1 MQVLGGLETRS
12 LQFDRVFVLDA
23 NEGVFPEAR
32 SESTLL
38 PFPVRQA
45 LGLSTYRD
53 QEDIAAYHFELLAAG
68 AREMHLLYVTSADKE
83 RSRFVERLLWEQQK
97 QQRLVDERG
106 LINAISYRVTLTNAP
121 PAAVPKTA
129 EVAAWLPTIDY
140 SATSLDAYLQC
151 PLKFYYKTVLRLSP
165 REDITGE
172 IESMEIGTFVH
183 AVLGRF
189 FENRTGRAL
198 TAEDTDPADMTAV
211 VDALFAQRFGS
222 ADAGANRLLRDQVN
236 RHLRD
241 FLTGYLRPL
250 VEKHRVEITALEHD
264 TRTHWKGFS
273 LRGRLDLVEKR
284 DGLPYLVDYKTS
296 SNRAY
301 YRMRLDHLVLEE
313 RESWHRAIPSL
324 QLPFYIL
331 LHSAET
337 GTSPADIH
345 AMFLLLGRTL
355 VDQGIEVPLF
365 EDPGAVHESWP
376 VLERVMRE
384 LLEEIVS
391 PDVPFSPTSDLRSV
405 CPRCDFTAICG
416 TGWLKKG

>member
-1 MQVLGGLETRS
+1 MRTRGC
-12 LQFDRVFVLDA
+12 FPDA
-23 NEGVFPEAR
+23 GT
-32 SESTLL
+32 ESTLL

-45 LGLSTYRD
+45 LGLSTTRD

-68 AREMHLLYVTSADKE
+68 AREMHLFYVTSADKE

-97 QQRLVDERG
+97 EKGIPDERG
-106 LINAISYRVTLTNAP
+106 LIDAISYRVTLTNAP
-121 PAAVPKTA
+121 PAPVPKTA
-129 EVAAWLPTIDY
+129 EVAAWLSTIDY

-165 REDITGE
+165 REEITGE

-189 FENRTGRAL
+189 FEDKTGRPL
-198 TAEDTDPADMTAV
+198 TAEDMDPAAMTAV

-222 ADAGANRLLRDQVN
+222 AESGANRLLRDQVN

-241 FLTGYLRPL
+241 FLSGYLRPL
-250 VEKHRVEITALEHD
+250 LEKHRVEIASIEHD
-264 TRTHWKGFS
+264 TRTQWKGFS
-273 LRGRLDLVEKR
+273 LRGRLDVVQKR
-284 DGLPYLVDYKTS
+284 DGASFLVDYKTS
-296 SNRAY
+296 SNKSY
-301 YRMRLDHLVLEE
+301 YRMRLDHLALEE
-313 RESWHRAIPSL
+313 RETWHRAVPTL
-324 QLPFYIL
+324 QLPFYVL

-355 VDQGIEVPLF
+355 MDSGIEVPLF

-376 VLERVMRE
+376 VLERVMQR

-391 PDVPFSPTSDLRSV
+391 PEVPFAPTPDLRSV

-416 TGWLKKG
+416 TGWLRKG